1 VNKRKMTTL
10 VTAGLA
16 GLAVPFALG
25 ATAVGQQQTVTTCPA
40 GVTAPSPYCTVTTTT
55 TPPPAGTTTGT
66 TTTQPGVTQTAPSQ
80 SAGPNGPKLKTNL
93 TVKRKPARDRKAPFK
108 YTISGSVN
116 GGPKTTSCAGKLAFV
131 VKRGKTAVQ
140 TKTITVPK
148 NCKYSVTL
156 RYSAKKLK
164 VKKGTL
170 SLSVEWKGNDRLA
183 ASKHSTKLRFG

>member
-16 GLAVPFALG
+16 GLAVPIALG
-25 ATAVGQQQTVTTCPA
+25 GTAVGQQQTVTTCPA

-55 TPPPAGTTTGT
+55 
-66 TTTQPGVTQTAPSQ
+66 PSSGGQ
-80 SAGPNGPKLKTNL
+80 ADSRTRLKSNL

-108 YTISGSVN
+108 YRIYGSVN
-116 GGPKTTSCAGKLAFV
+116 GGPKSVSCAGKLAFV
-131 VKRGKTAVQ
+131 VKRGKRKVQ
-140 TKTITVPK
+140 TRTINVPR

-164 VKKGTL
+164 AKKGTL
-170 SLSVEWKGNDRLA
+170 SISVEWKGNDRLA
-183 ASKHSTKLRFG
+183 PSKHATKLRFG

>member
-10 VTAGLA
+10 AAAGLA
-16 GLAVPFALG
+16 GLAVPFVLG
-25 ATAVGQQQTVTTCPA
+25 GTAVGQQQTVTTCPA
-40 GVTAPSPYCTVTTTT
+40 GVTPPSQYCTVTTVGT
-55 TPPPAGTTTGT
+55 PPAGTTTGT
-66 TTTQPGVTQTAPSQ
+66 TTTAPSSSTTPQ
-80 SAGPNGPKLKTNL
+80 GGAADSSSKKLKSNL

-108 YTISGSVN
+108 YRIYGSVN
-116 GGPKTTSCAGKLAFV
+116 GGPKTMSHAGTLAFV
-131 VKRGKTAVQ
+131 VKRGQNTVQ
-140 TKTITVPK
+140 TKTISVPK
-148 NCKYSVTL
+148 DGKFSVNL